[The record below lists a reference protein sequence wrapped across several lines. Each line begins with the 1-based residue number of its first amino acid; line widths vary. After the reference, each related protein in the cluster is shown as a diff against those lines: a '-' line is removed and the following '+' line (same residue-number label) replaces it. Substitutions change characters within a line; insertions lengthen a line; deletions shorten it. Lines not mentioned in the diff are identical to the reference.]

1 MVTNQAVL
9 FLIFVING
17 IAIGLLFDVFR
28 ILRRTFHT
36 SDMVTYVEDILFWLL
51 TGCILLYSIF
61 TFNQGEIRLFLFI
74 GILLGCILYL
84 LTFSRWMIKI
94 SVTLL
99 TFLKNTIGKV
109 LAIIF
114 YPIQLVVKWMKKI
127 MKKPI
132 SFIIINLRQFSTNI
146 GKMGK
151 KLIQKPKIQPK
162 KG

>member
-36 SDMVTYVEDILFWLL
+36 NDAMTYLEDILFWLL

-84 LTFSRWMIKI
+84 LTFSRWIMKI
-94 SVTLL
+94 SVAIL
-99 TFLKNTIGKV
+99 TFLKNTIGKI
-109 LAIIF
+109 LSILF
-114 YPIQLVVKWMKKI
+114 YPIKLVFQWIKKI
-127 MKKPI
+127 VKKPI
-132 SFIIINLRQFSTNI
+132 SFIIINVRQFSTNI

-151 KLIQKPKIQPK
+151 KVVQKPKIQPK
-162 KG
+162 RE